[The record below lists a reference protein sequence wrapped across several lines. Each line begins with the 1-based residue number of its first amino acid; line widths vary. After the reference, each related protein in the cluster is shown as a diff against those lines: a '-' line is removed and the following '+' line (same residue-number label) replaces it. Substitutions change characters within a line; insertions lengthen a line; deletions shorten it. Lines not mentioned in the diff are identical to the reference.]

1 MFFFRPA
8 IINFI
13 FFFRLCCNNL
23 SLAEEIGLPDS
34 LDSALSSSS
43 LREVDLSY
51 NYNIQLCITQLIK
64 ALENSQSKVETLR
77 STYVFSIY
85 DYTECCAIN

>member
-1 MFFFRPA
+1 MLFFFRPA
-8 IINFI
+8 LINFI
-13 FFFRLCCNNL
+13 FIFRLCCNNL
-23 SLAEEIGLPDS
+23 SLAEKIGLPNS
-34 LDSALSSSS
+34 LDSALISSSQ
-43 LREVDLSY
+43 REVDLSY

-85 DYTECCAIN
+85 DYI